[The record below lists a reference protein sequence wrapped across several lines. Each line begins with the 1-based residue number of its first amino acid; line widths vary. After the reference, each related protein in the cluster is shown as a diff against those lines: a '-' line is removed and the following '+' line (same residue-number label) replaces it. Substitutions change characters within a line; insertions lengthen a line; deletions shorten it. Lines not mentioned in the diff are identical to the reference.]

1 MTTNEEE
8 KLGQRLLASLDMWEF
23 GVELTELR
31 FRREHP
37 EASDAEIQ
45 AMVQAWLRARPADGN
60 GRVVSWPR
68 R

>member
-1 MTTNEEE
+1 MSANQAEE
-8 KLGQRLLASLDMWEF
+8 LGKRLLASLDMWEF

-37 EASDAEIQ
+37 EASDPEIQ
-45 AMVQAWLRARPADGN
+45 ALVQAWLRERPADGA